1 MGGFP
6 VLSEIL
12 NKMGIDNSPV
22 RKKAWLL
29 VSKLPFPDRK
39 DENWKHTRLDDFLDI
54 DNLAVYGSDISE
66 SDTPDEGN
74 ILFSETEQSTV
85 DISVTLSGKIKCVGP
100 KDTVYVEN
108 IDNMPTKELEWAFD
122 ERIVK
127 YSPDALVRTLFETGV
142 YLRITGG
149 NSEEPITVRINDI
162 LDSKV
167 QFSVVDSED
176 RIKRFFWFLVDLA
189 PGVSVNLIDEGF
201 MSGKTD
207 SSLFKELTVRVGDG
221 ASLNYINV
229 NSSNGLFER
238 DRRVFIAE
246 RNSRVN
252 SFSVSTGVIHLRS
265 ETELVVDGEGL
276 ESDIWEAFLSF
287 NNSKR
292 DIVTLQLHNRGFSE
306 SNLRVL
312 GAVGKS
318 TIVDFTGTIMVAKD
332 ARKTDAYQKASMILL
347 GNNSH
352 AGAVPKLEILAD
364 DVKCS
369 HGASIGEIDKDS
381 LFYLMTRGINIKDA
395 KVMALRGFFEVF
407 LSKLSGFSVKDVI
420 ETQIENRLKE
430 FVES

>member
-238 DRRVFIAE
+238 DRRVFIAG
-246 RNSRVN
+246 RDSRVN

-276 ESDIWEAFLSF
+276 ESDIW
-287 NNSKR
+287 
-292 DIVTLQLHNRGFSE
+292 
-306 SNLRVL
+306 
-312 GAVGKS
+312 
-318 TIVDFTGTIMVAKD
+318 
-332 ARKTDAYQKASMILL
+332 
-347 GNNSH
+347 
-352 AGAVPKLEILAD
+352 
-364 DVKCS
+364 
-369 HGASIGEIDKDS
+369 
-381 LFYLMTRGINIKDA
+381 
-395 KVMALRGFFEVF
+395 
-407 LSKLSGFSVKDVI
+407 
-420 ETQIENRLKE
+420 
-430 FVES
+430 

>member
-207 SSLFKELTVRVGDG
+207 SSLFRELTVRVGDG

>member
-6 VLSEIL
+6 VLNEIL

-22 RKKAWLL
+22 RKKALPL

-54 DNLAVYGSDISE
+54 DNLVISRSDISE
-66 SDTPDEGN
+66 SDTPDERN

-85 DISVTLSGKIKCVGP
+85 DISVTFPGKIKCVGP
-100 KDTVYVEN
+100 KDTVYIEN

-167 QFSVVDSED
+167 QFSVRDSED

-207 SSLFKELTVRVGDG
+207 SSLFRELTVRVGDG

-238 DRRVFIAE
+238 DRRVFIAG
-246 RNSRVN
+246 RDSRVN

-276 ESDIWEAFLSF
+276 ESDIWEAFLTF

-292 DIVTLQLHNRGFSE
+292 DIVTLQLHNRGFSG

-332 ARKTDAYQKASMILL
+332 AQKTDAYQKASMILL

-407 LSKLSGFSVKDVI
+407 LSKLSGLSVKDVI

-430 FVES
+430 FIES